1 MSSGGNSSNVNRN
14 SGSSNVIT
22 LNDSD
27 EETEDSNLGSSSST
41 NLCKVCGAEKA
52 ALHYGALSCVGC
64 KGFFRRALL
73 KADQLECAANG
84 ECTVSVLQK
93 TQCRSCR
100 FNKCLREGMNP
111 AYVRPNRD
119 APPKPRKP
127 TTTVATCDQTDR
139 GRTTKSREEWM
150 KKMTVEMRTIL
161 MTLLNIETKVM
172 KGDTQQEASKLY
184 PLKGIDKLSDIIETP
199 IQLKGKRT
207 EMRYE
212 AYRMAGNDELCAIA
226 YRRLIAAIDWVE
238 SLSPLLGH
246 LTPQDKIALVKSSF
260 APLMVFNFCAR
271 TAEACQDE
279 NVLCLCNFAYV
290 PRNISKMYEDT
301 YHLGNGLVERALNEL
316 VAVYREYGMREEEIV
331 CVNAMI
337 CLNPLAKDVSDS
349 LFEKI
354 VELRNRIA
362 DCLFSIVKEVRLSPT
377 PNVCYGHILLSLAT
391 VTELANAMS
400 ENLQFAQTFSNQ
412 GEIPLLTDLFGCFTV
427 EPFFKEV
434 DELAA
439 MSLEKAKAEKKK
451 EMSTQTDRLPPPRA
465 LLKRQATIDED
476 SEEPA
481 RQNFRLLQP
490 PNNFYITEMLDDLRA
505 PSSTQSSSDDPNSAM
520 NNHAE
525 NHLISLNFDASNV
538 SNAIASRPSFEDLGT
553 VPSGSTVTRRIGS
566 NIQGPS
572 HLPQCGSTVTQRP
585 TVPSSTT
592 SSTFYNF
599 PPPPGYPPLN
609 AGYTPNVNYPNLYQ
623 QPQYFQNFQQNNYP
637 SQVMEQQNYGNVES
651 TSYPFPRNDGFVYNH
666 PNIPYSHHNNSLQQ
680 NNFHNQY
687 AN

>member
-1 MSSGGNSSNVNRN
+1 MASGQNANRTADN
-14 SGSSNVIT
+14 NVIT

-27 EETEDSNLGSSSST
+27 EETEDSNPLSTSSSSASL
-41 NLCKVCGAEKA
+41 NLCRVCGAEKA
-52 ALHYGALSCVGC
+52 AHHYGALSCVGC

-93 TQCRSCR
+93 IQCRSCR

-111 AYVRPNRD
+111 AFVRPNRD

-127 TTTVATCDQTDR
+127 ATTVASCDLTDR
-139 GRTTKSREEWM
+139 GRTTKTREEWM

-184 PLKGIDKLSDIIETP
+184 PLKGIDKLRDIVETP
-199 IQLKGKRT
+199 ISLKGKRT

-246 LTPQDKIALVKSSF
+246 LTVDDKVKKRVVLQTTPNFQIALIKSSF

-290 PRNISKMYEDT
+290 PRNISKLYEDT

-439 MSLEKAKAEKKK
+439 LSLEKALTEKK
-451 EMSTQTDRLPPPRA
+451 EISTQTDRVPPPRA
-465 LLKRQATIDED
+465 LLKRQATIDEE

-490 PNNFYITEMLDDLRA
+490 PNNFYITEMLDDLR
-505 PSSTQSSSDDPNSAM
+505 

-525 NHLISLNFDASNV
+525 NHLMGLNYDASTIQNGV
-538 SNAIASRPSFEDLGT
+538 S
-553 VPSGSTVTRRIGS
+553 S
-566 NIQGPS
+566 NGVAHP
-572 HLPQCGSTVTQRP
+572 P
-585 TVPSSTT
+585 TVPTVPPVAARPVYDQQPSCSNQNP
-592 SSTFYNF
+592 STFYNF

-609 AGYTPNVNYPNLYQ
+609 AGYTPNINYPQLYQ
-623 QPQYFQNFQQNNYP
+623 QPQYYNFPAQNVDQTYPYSQDIPPPQPYFYNQNPQNYP
-637 SQVMEQQNYGNVES
+637 
-651 TSYPFPRNDGFVYNH
+651 H
-666 PNIPYSHHNNSLQQ
+666 HHNNFQ
-680 NNFHNQY
+680 NQY
-687 AN
+687 AS

>member
-1 MSSGGNSSNVNRN
+1 MDAARNVITINDSDDEPEEAN
-14 SGSSNVIT
+14 PSANGIGTGSGSSST
-22 LNDSD
+22 
-27 EETEDSNLGSSSST
+27 SSLI
-41 NLCKVCGAEKA
+41 LCRVCGAEKA
-52 ALHYGALSCVGC
+52 AHHYGALSCVGC

-73 KADQLECAANG
+73 KADQLECASHG

-93 TQCRSCR
+93 IQCRSCR
-100 FNKCLREGMNP
+100 FNKCLKEGMNP
-111 AYVRPNRD
+111 AFVRPNRD

-127 TTTVATCDQTDR
+127 APVVNCDLTDK
-139 GRTTKSREEWM
+139 GRTTKTREEWM
-150 KKMTVEMRTIL
+150 KKMTVEMRTTL
-161 MTLLNIETKVM
+161 MTLLNIETKVL
-172 KGDTQQEASKLY
+172 KGDTQQHASKLY
-184 PLKGIDKLSDIIETP
+184 PLDGIDKLRDIIENPTY
-199 IQLKGKRT
+199 LKGKRT

-212 AYRMAGNDELCAIA
+212 PYRMAANDELCAIA

-246 LTPQDKIALVKSSF
+246 LTVEDKIALIKSSF

-271 TAEACQDE
+271 TAEACQDP

-290 PRNISKMYEDT
+290 PRNISKLYEDT

-354 VELRNRIA
+354 VDLRNRIA

-377 PNVCYGHILLSLAT
+377 PNVCFGHILLSLAT
-391 VTELANAMS
+391 VSELANAMS

-439 MSLEKAKAEKKK
+439 MNLEKAAEKK
-451 EMSTQTDRLPPPRA
+451 EMSTQTDRVPPPRA
-465 LLKRQATIDED
+465 LLKRAATMDE

-490 PNNFYITEMLDDLRA
+490 PENFYITEMLDDLR
-505 PSSTQSSSDDPNSAM
+505 

-525 NHLISLNFDASNV
+525 NHLTGLNYDASTIVAPPV
-538 SNAIASRPSFEDLGT
+538 STSQQSQQCSSSTLSSDTSSRNFQAPNI
-553 VPSGSTVTRRIGS
+553 PPTRRPY
-566 NIQGPS
+566 PS
-572 HLPQCGSTVTQRP
+572 C
-585 TVPSSTT
+585 SSYSQQPPGT
-592 SSTFYNF
+592 SYDF

-609 AGYTPNVNYPNLYQ
+609 AGYTPNVNYPQLYQ
-623 QPQYFQNFQQNNYP
+623 QPQYPPLQYPQTQSQEEYGQNVQYQEYGTYPEYMYPAHAAPNFQ
-637 SQVMEQQNYGNVES
+637 
-651 TSYPFPRNDGFVYNH
+651 
-666 PNIPYSHHNNSLQQ
+666 
-680 NNFHNQY
+680 NQY
-687 AN
+687 AS

>member
-1 MSSGGNSSNVNRN
+1 MASGQNANKTAEN
-14 SGSSNVIT
+14 NVIT
-22 LNDSD
+22 LNA
-27 EETEDSNLGSSSST
+27 TENSNLGSTSSSSASL
-41 NLCKVCGAEKA
+41 NLCMVCGAEKA
-52 ALHYGALSCVGC
+52 AHHYGALSCVGC

-93 TQCRSCR
+93 IQCRSCR

-111 AYVRPNRD
+111 AYS
-119 APPKPRKP
+119 
-127 TTTVATCDQTDR
+127 THQ
-139 GRTTKSREEWM
+139 
-150 KKMTVEMRTIL
+150 IL
-161 MTLLNIETKVM
+161 
-172 KGDTQQEASKLY
+172 
-184 PLKGIDKLSDIIETP
+184 
-199 IQLKGKRT
+199 
-207 EMRYE
+207 
-212 AYRMAGNDELCAIA
+212 LC
-226 YRRLIAAIDWVE
+226 
-238 SLSPLLGH
+238 
-246 LTPQDKIALVKSSF
+246 
-260 APLMVFNFCAR
+260 PLMVFNFCAR

-290 PRNISKMYEDT
+290 PRNISKLYKDT

-439 MSLEKAKAEKKK
+439 LSLEKALTEKK
-451 EMSTQTDRLPPPRA
+451 EISTQTDRVPPPRA
-465 LLKRQATIDED
+465 LLKRQATIDEE

-490 PNNFYITEMLDDLRA
+490 PNNFYITEMLDDLR
-505 PSSTQSSSDDPNSAM
+505 
-520 NNHAE
+520 
-525 NHLISLNFDASNV
+525 V
-538 SNAIASRPSFEDLGT
+538 SFTFLHIFFLWCFVACATHPDRIA
-553 VPSGSTVTRRIGS
+553 
-566 NIQGPS
+566 
-572 HLPQCGSTVTQRP
+572 
-585 TVPSSTT
+585 
-592 SSTFYNF
+592 
-599 PPPPGYPPLN
+599 
-609 AGYTPNVNYPNLYQ
+609 
-623 QPQYFQNFQQNNYP
+623 
-637 SQVMEQQNYGNVES
+637 
-651 TSYPFPRNDGFVYNH
+651 
-666 PNIPYSHHNNSLQQ
+666 
-680 NNFHNQY
+680 
-687 AN
+687 

>member
-1 MSSGGNSSNVNRN
+1 MASGHNAHRPSDN
-14 SGSSNVIT
+14 NVIT

-27 EETEDSNLGSSSST
+27 EETEDSNLGSTSSSSASL
-41 NLCKVCGAEKA
+41 NLCRVCGAEKA
-52 ALHYGALSCVGC
+52 AHHYGALSCVGC

-73 KADQLECAANG
+73 KADQLECAAHG
-84 ECTVSVLQK
+84 DCPVSVLQK
-93 TQCRSCR
+93 IQCRSCR

-111 AYVRPNRD
+111 AFVRPNRD

-127 TTTVATCDQTDR
+127 ATTVAACDLTDR
-139 GRTTKSREEWM
+139 GRTTKTREEWM

-184 PLKGIDKLSDIIETP
+184 PLKGIDKLKDIVETP
-199 IQLKGKRT
+199 TSLKGKRT

-212 AYRMAGNDELCAIA
+212 AYRMAANDELCAIA

-238 SLSPLLGH
+238 CLSPLLGH
-246 LTPQDKIALVKSSF
+246 LTVEDKIALIKSSF

-337 CLNPLAKDVSDS
+337 CLNPLAKDVSDT

-439 MSLEKAKAEKKK
+439 LSLEKALTEKK
-451 EMSTQTDRLPPPRA
+451 EISTQTDRVPPPRA
-465 LLKRQATIDED
+465 LLKRQATIDEE

-490 PNNFYITEMLDDLRA
+490 PNNFYITEMLDDLR
-505 PSSTQSSSDDPNSAM
+505 

-525 NHLISLNFDASNV
+525 NHLMNLNYDASTIGESNGMASMDTTTQPDYNQPCSSNSLNQNTSN
-538 SNAIASRPSFEDLGT
+538 N
-553 VPSGSTVTRRIGS
+553 
-566 NIQGPS
+566 
-572 HLPQCGSTVTQRP
+572 
-585 TVPSSTT
+585 
-592 SSTFYNF
+592 FYNF
-599 PPPPGYPPLN
+599 PPPPGYPSLN
-609 AGYTPNVNYPNLYQ
+609 AGYTPNVNYPQLYQ
-623 QPQYFQNFQQNNYP
+623 QPQYFNNYP
-637 SQVMEQQNYGNVES
+637 AQNMNQTYPYPQNPEPYFYNQPTQNY
-651 TSYPFPRNDGFVYNH
+651 PH
-666 PNIPYSHHNNSLQQ
+666 PHHNNFQ
-680 NNFHNQY
+680 NQY
-687 AN
+687 AS

>member
-1 MSSGGNSSNVNRN
+1 MASGHNAQRSQQSSNI
-14 SGSSNVIT
+14 IT

-27 EETEDSNLGSSSST
+27 DEAEDSSGNNLGGSNNSSSASL
-41 NLCKVCGAEKA
+41 NLCRVCGAEKA
-52 ALHYGALSCVGC
+52 AHHYGALSCVGC

-93 TQCRSCR
+93 IQCRSCR
-100 FNKCLREGMNP
+100 FQKCLREGMNP
-111 AYVRPNRD
+111 AFVRPNRD

-127 TTTVATCDQTDR
+127 VTTVATCDLTDR
-139 GRTTKSREEWM
+139 GRTTKTREEWM

-184 PLKGIDKLSDIIETP
+184 PLKGIDKLKEIIETP
-199 IQLKGKRT
+199 MSLKGKRT

-246 LTPQDKIALVKSSF
+246 LSVEDKIALVKSSF

-337 CLNPLAKDVSDS
+337 CLNPLAKDVSDT

-439 MSLEKAKAEKKK
+439 LSLEKAMAEKK
-451 EMSTQTDRLPPPRA
+451 EMATQTDRVPPPRA
-465 LLKRQATIDED
+465 LLKRQATIDEE
-476 SEEPA
+476 SEEPP

-505 PSSTQSSSDDPNSAM
+505 PSSYPLSSPDTQAPMIPMVPTNGTPM

-525 NHLISLNFDASNV
+525 NHLMGLNYDAS
-538 SNAIASRPSFEDLGT
+538 T
-553 VPSGSTVTRRIGS
+553 VPL
-566 NIQGPS
+566 GP
-572 HLPQCGSTVTQRP
+572 STVTQQYP
-585 TVPSSTT
+585 ADQPST
-592 SSTFYNF
+592 SAGPSNAYYNF
-599 PPPPGYPPLN
+599 PPPPNYPPLN
-609 AGYTPNVNYPNLYQ
+609 AGYTPNVNYPQLYQ
-623 QPQYFQNFQQNNYP
+623 QPQYFNNYQNSTEP
-637 SQVMEQQNYGNVES
+637 YPYQPQEPYFYNSQNSSQNYNQ
-651 TSYPFPRNDGFVYNH
+651 F
-666 PNIPYSHHNNSLQQ
+666 Q
-680 NNFHNQY
+680 NQY
-687 AN
+687 AS

>member
-1 MSSGGNSSNVNRN
+1 MASGQNVNRTVEN
-14 SGSSNVIT
+14 NVIT

-27 EETEDSNLGSSSST
+27 EETEDSNPLSTSSSSASL
-41 NLCKVCGAEKA
+41 NLCRVCGAEKA
-52 ALHYGALSCVGC
+52 AQHYGALSCVGC

-84 ECTVSVLQK
+84 ECTVSVLQ
-93 TQCRSCR
+93 
-100 FNKCLREGMNP
+100 
-111 AYVRPNRD
+111 
-119 APPKPRKP
+119 PRKP
-127 TTTVATCDQTDR
+127 TTTVASCDLTDR
-139 GRTTKSREEWM
+139 RRTTKTLEEWM
-150 KKMTVEMRTIL
+150 KKMTVDMRTIL

-184 PLKGIDKLSDIIETP
+184 PLKGIDKLRNIVETP
-199 IQLKGKRT
+199 ISLKGKRT

-212 AYRMAGNDELCAIA
+212 TYRMAGNDELCAIA

-246 LTPQDKIALVKSSF
+246 LTVDDKIALIKSSF

-271 TAEACQDE
+271 TAEACQD
-279 NVLCLCNFAYV
+279 VSVILH
-290 PRNISKMYEDT
+290 I
-301 YHLGNGLVERALNEL
+301 HLGNGLVERALNEL

-439 MSLEKAKAEKKK
+439 LSLEKALTEKK
-451 EMSTQTDRLPPPRA
+451 EISTQTDRVPPPRA
-465 LLKRQATIDED
+465 LLKRQATIDEE

-505 PSSTQSSSDDPNSAM
+505 PSSSISLSSPDEYHPTSTAPM

-525 NHLISLNFDASNV
+525 NHLMGLNYDASTIQNGV
-538 SNAIASRPSFEDLGT
+538 S
-553 VPSGSTVTRRIGS
+553 S
-566 NIQGPS
+566 NGVAHP
-572 HLPQCGSTVTQRP
+572 P
-585 TVPSSTT
+585 TVPTVPPVAARPVYDQQPSCSNQNP
-592 SSTFYNF
+592 STFYNF

-609 AGYTPNVNYPNLYQ
+609 AGYTPNINYPQLYQ
-623 QPQYFQNFQQNNYP
+623 QPQYYNFPAQNVDQTYPYSQDIPPPQPYFYNQNPQNYP
-637 SQVMEQQNYGNVES
+637 
-651 TSYPFPRNDGFVYNH
+651 H
-666 PNIPYSHHNNSLQQ
+666 HHNNFQ
-680 NNFHNQY
+680 NQY
-687 AN
+687 AS

>member
-1 MSSGGNSSNVNRN
+1 MMQTTLSS
-14 SGSSNVIT
+14 
-22 LNDSD
+22 
-27 EETEDSNLGSSSST
+27 
-41 NLCKVCGAEKA
+41 VCGAEKA
-52 ALHYGALSCVGC
+52 AHHYGALSCVGC

-93 TQCRSCR
+93 IQCRSCR
-100 FNKCLREGMNP
+100 FNQCLREGMNP
-111 AYVRPNRD
+111 AFVRPNRD

-127 TTTVATCDQTDR
+127 ATTVASCDLTDR
-139 GRTTKSREEWM
+139 GKTTKTSEEWM

-184 PLKGIDKLSDIIETP
+184 PLKGIDKFRDIVETP
-199 IQLKGKRT
+199 ISLKGKRT

-246 LTPQDKIALVKSSF
+246 LTVDDKIALIKSSF

-271 TAEACQDE
+271 TAEACQD
-279 NVLCLCNFAYV
+279 VSVILH
-290 PRNISKMYEDT
+290 I
-301 YHLGNGLVERALNEL
+301 HLGNGLVERALNEL

-337 CLNPLAKDVSDS
+337 CLNPLAKDVSNS

-362 DCLFSIVKEVRLSPT
+362 DCLFSIVKE
-377 PNVCYGHILLSLAT
+377 
-391 VTELANAMS
+391 ELANAMS

-439 MSLEKAKAEKKK
+439 LSLEKALTEKK
-451 EMSTQTDRLPPPRA
+451 EISAQTDRVPPPRA
-465 LLKRQATIDED
+465 LLKRQATIDEE

-505 PSSTQSSSDDPNSAM
+505 PSSSISLSSPDEYHPTSTAPM

-525 NHLISLNFDASNV
+525 NHLMGLNYDASTIQNGV
-538 SNAIASRPSFEDLGT
+538 S
-553 VPSGSTVTRRIGS
+553 S
-566 NIQGPS
+566 NGVAHP
-572 HLPQCGSTVTQRP
+572 P
-585 TVPSSTT
+585 TVPTVPPVAARPVYDQQPSCSNQNP
-592 SSTFYNF
+592 STFYNF
-599 PPPPGYPPLN
+599 PLHPVIHLFTLVILQISTILN
-609 AGYTPNVNYPNLYQ
+609 SI
-623 QPQYFQNFQQNNYP
+623 NN
-637 SQVMEQQNYGNVES
+637 
-651 TSYPFPRNDGFVYNH
+651 
-666 PNIPYSHHNNSLQQ
+666 PNITIFPLKM
-680 NNFHNQY
+680 
-687 AN
+687 